1 MGRGDGM
8 AAELMKDRERVTAR
22 GEEEAI
28 DLLYKKKNRSGS
40 IMGQKRFSTT
50 FNSTLVNRTNSA
62 MRNMRLFSIR

>member
-1 MGRGDGM
+1 
-8 AAELMKDRERVTAR
+8 MKDRERVTAR

>member
-1 MGRGDGM
+1 M

-22 GEEEAI
+22 GEEEEI

>member
-1 MGRGDGM
+1 M

-62 MRNMRLFSIR
+62 MRNMRLFSIPKVP

>member
-1 MGRGDGM
+1 M